1 MFLVRFV
8 LWFLRFTGDITNE
21 FIEKNVPFMCASIS
35 FYAFFSLF
43 PLLLGLIIIFS
54 IFLGIQGFEQT
65 LIDSLKNVIPIF
77 DEQDDEFLKSFFDS
91 LTSNRLATSTLAGI
105 GLLFASS
112 AVFGTI
118 RKSINFIW
126 EIDKKRTFFQERRID
141 FSMLFIAS
149 FLLISSFVLTTGLS
163 FLSEL
168 VSITFPDSPLID
180 QNIWN
185 RLALLVPP
193 LLTFLVFIICYWW
206 LPNIELSFF
215 SVFPAAIL
223 ATLAEEINK
232 MIFILYLRNFSGI
245 SGSIYGGVSAIIVL
259 MAFIYL
265 SSIILLIGAQI
276 SARNTVYLNIRKQN
290 IQNKKLES
298 SIERLS

>member
-1 MFLVRFV
+1 MYLVRFV
-8 LWFLRFTGDITNE
+8 LWFLRFVGDITNE

-43 PLLLGLIIIFS
+43 PLLLGLIMIFS

-91 LTSNRLATSTLAGI
+91 LTSNRLATSTVAGI

-126 EIDKKRTFFQERRID
+126 EIDKKRTFFEERKID

-149 FLLISSFVLTTGLS
+149 FLLISSFALTTGLS

-168 VSITFPDSPLID
+168 ISITFPDSPLID

-193 LLTFLVFIICYWW
+193 FLTFLVFLICFWW
-206 LPNIELSFF
+206 LPNIELSFM
-215 SVFPAAIL
+215 SVLPAAIL

-232 MIFILYLRNFSGI
+232 MVFILYLRNFSGI
-245 SGSIYGGVSAIIVL
+245 SGSIYGGVSAIIVF
-259 MAFIYL
+259 MAFIYI

-276 SARNTVYLNIRKQN
+276 SARNTVYLNIRQQNKQN
-290 IQNKKLES
+290 KTLES
-298 SIERLS
+298 SLERLS

>member
-8 LWFLRFTGDITNE
+8 LWFIRFTGDITNE

-43 PLLLGLIIIFS
+43 PLLLGLIMIFS

-215 SVFPAAIL
+215 SVLPAAIL

-290 IQNKKLES
+290 KQNKKLEL

>member
-43 PLLLGLIIIFS
+43 PLLLGLIMIFS

>member
-43 PLLLGLIIIFS
+43 PLLLGLIMIFS

-105 GLLFASS
+105 GLHFASS

>member
-35 FYAFFSLF
+35 FYGFFSLF
-43 PLLLGLIIIFS
+43 PLLLGLIMIFS

>member
-1 MFLVRFV
+1 
-8 LWFLRFTGDITNE
+8 
-21 FIEKNVPFMCASIS
+21 
-35 FYAFFSLF
+35 
-43 PLLLGLIIIFS
+43 
-54 IFLGIQGFEQT
+54 
-65 LIDSLKNVIPIF
+65 
-77 DEQDDEFLKSFFDS
+77 
-91 LTSNRLATSTLAGI
+91 
-105 GLLFASS
+105 
-112 AVFGTI
+112 
-118 RKSINFIW
+118 
-126 EIDKKRTFFQERRID
+126 
-141 FSMLFIAS
+141 MLFIAS